1 MGTKKLLAPTHS
13 DTKREWGVKS
23 NCSVPASACCCLSC
37 LLGSSTGEI
46 NQKLKLCSP
55 SDFIN
60 HPVFLLYKM
69 SGHLSFR
76 NQDTTIFTKL
86 LFDWLVLIMKEIK
99 TFEALGK
106 IYYQVENIFVKGLIA
121 C

>member
-1 MGTKKLLAPTHS
+1 
-13 DTKREWGVKS
+13 
-23 NCSVPASACCCLSC
+23 
-37 LLGSSTGEI
+37 
-46 NQKLKLCSP
+46 
-55 SDFIN
+55 
-60 HPVFLLYKM
+60 M
-69 SGHLSFR
+69 SGHLSFK

-86 LFDWLVLIMKEIK
+86 LFDWLVLTMKEIK